1 MRLHPV
7 FFPLTAALCL
17 SGSLAHASL
26 NLTAEGIARGFTL
39 TTFVSG
45 YNGQYGP
52 LSQGVL
58 SNGNI
63 ITGSALDRKIYVF
76 NDTDGQTLNTALSA
90 TPYVCQTGNCNYAMA
105 TAGGQ
110 VYGAQAFGGVYEHF
124 ASDGSRTQIPNMV
137 GADLRGYLGMWTN
150 PVDQHLIAA
159 SNKGLVDIDPV
170 AGSYRVINAA
180 VFPDGVSVSTDGNTA
195 YVENGV
201 IQAYDIGTGA
211 LVRSFPNFGH
221 APDGTGVISGGP
233 LNGDIIVNNNDGTVG
248 LLDPARPDGDPNQFV
263 LIATGGTRGDFV
275 SPDLTN
281 GTLFLSQNELVARL
295 SCGPDCSFGVPPI
308 PEPETYALML
318 AGLALI
324 GSFARRRKLMQA
336 DVG

>member
-1 MRLHPV
+1 MRLNPV
-7 FFPLTAALCL
+7 FSSLAITFCL
-17 SGSLAHASL
+17 SGNLAHASL
-26 NLTAEGIARGFTL
+26 NLTTEGIDRGFTL

-52 LSQGVL
+52 LAQAVL
-58 SNGNI
+58 PNGNI
-63 ITGSALDRKIYVF
+63 ITGSAIDRKIYVF
-76 NDTDGQTLNTALSA
+76 NDVDGQTLNTAVSTA
-90 TPYVCQTGNCNYAMA
+90 PYACQTGNCNYAMS

-110 VYGAQAFGGVYEHF
+110 VYGAQAFGGFYEHF

-137 GADLRGYLGMWTN
+137 AADLRGYLGMWTN
-150 PVDQHLIAA
+150 PVNQHLIAA

-170 AGSYRVINAA
+170 AGSYRVINAT
-180 VFPDGVSVSTDGNTA
+180 VFPDGVSVSPDGRTA

-211 LVRSFPNFGH
+211 LIRSFPNFGH

-248 LLDPARPDGDPNQFV
+248 LLDPTRTDGDPNQFI

-275 SPDLTN
+275 SPDLNN

-295 SCGPDCSFGVPPI
+295 SCGPGCSIGVPSV
-308 PEPETYALML
+308 PEPETYALMV

-324 GSFARRRKLMQA
+324 GSFVRRRRQM
-336 DVG
+336 